1 MNNELHQKV
10 LTWLKTAGNSLLAS
24 LESDLEVEEKTSASD
39 LVTRMD
45 KEVEAYFFREIKA
58 AYPNHQVIGEEGI
71 TEEVKSTQ
79 GTLWILSLIH
89 I

>member
-45 KEVEAYFFREIKA
+45 KEVEAYFFSG
-58 AYPNHQVIGEEGI
+58 N
-71 TEEVKSTQ
+71 KSR
-79 GTLWILSLIH
+79 LSESSSDW
-89 I
+89 